1 VYRLLR
7 SKRFAKRFEGRPLL
21 YLGSPPV
28 ERRQK
33 VNRNQKGDEQ
43 MKRRRITRLALISLP
58 VVAVVALS
66 LAAVSSG
73 SSNKADAKFGVNATG
88 TVQFWTRAATSGLGV
103 ALVKEFNASH
113 PGLKVVLSQTSPNQD
128 TSKLATAIRAHAVPD
143 VVGLNDIDVPQ
154 FSRLNA
160 LTDITK
166 QVNALAY
173 KKDLSPGHL
182 ALAGYNGKYYGVPY
196 LGDLSVLWYNKK
208 LFSQAGL
215 DPNKPPTTFAEIL
228 TDSKKI
234 QALGN
239 GVSGFAFAG
248 NCQGCLGFVME
259 PDLFAVNDQLIR
271 GPIGHQTIAI
281 ENNGPLKQLL
291 QLYQQLWSQK
301 LVSPGSRT
309 ESGPTWGNDFEAGK
323 VGILP
328 GAYGFYPLI
337 KKAGNLADIGIA
349 PLPGP
354 NGKYSTF
361 DGGDDFVI
369 PSGAKNPSG
378 AWEFIQWV
386 LQKSQQVQ
394 YPGLGYTPVR
404 TDVLTS
410 AYKAKN
416 PYNAVALQ
424 ALAHGSAPVTTV
436 YDAAFNEPNSPWF
449 QMFSQAVY
457 KNDVAG
463 ALKTG
468 QSGFE
473 RVVKQAGDG

>member
-1 VYRLLR
+1 V
-7 SKRFAKRFEGRPLL
+7 
-21 YLGSPPV
+21 
-28 ERRQK
+28 
-33 VNRNQKGDEQ
+33 
-43 MKRRRITRLALISLP
+43 I
-58 VVAVVALS
+58 ALS
-66 LAAVSSG
+66 VAAASSG
-73 SSNKADAKFGVNATG
+73 RTKVEHSAFGVNATG

-113 PGLKVVLSQTSPNQD
+113 PNLKVVLSQTSPNQD

-154 FSRLNA
+154 FSRLNT

-166 QVNALAY
+166 QVNALSY
-173 KKDLSPGHL
+173 KASLSPGHL

-208 LFSQAGL
+208 LFTQAGL
-215 DPNKPPTTFAEIL
+215 DPNKPPATFADIL
-228 TDSKKI
+228 ADAKKI

-239 GVSGFAFAG
+239 GISGFAMAG

-281 ENNGPLKQLL
+281 QNNGPLKQLL
-291 QLYQQLWSQK
+291 SLYQQLWSLK

-328 GAYGFYPLI
+328 GAYGFYPLMV
-337 KKAGNLADIGIA
+337 KAGTIKDIGIA

-354 NGKYSTF
+354 TGKYSTF

-369 PSGAKNPSG
+369 PAGAKNPSG

-386 LQKSQQVQ
+386 LQKTQQVQ
-394 YPGLGYTPVR
+394 YPALGYTPVR
-404 TDVLTS
+404 TDVLT
-410 AYKAKN
+410 AGYKAKN

-424 ALAHGSAPVTTV
+424 ALAHGSAPVTTI

-457 KNDVAG
+457 KNDIAG

-468 QSGFE
+468 QAGFE
-473 RVVKQAGDG
+473 RVLKQAGG